1 MAAARLRLLLTQVD
15 AASKAREQKIMQCL
29 ECLEKIAR
37 INNEMMEQMRRNEQA
52 TAEMMRICHPRIITA
67 TCRPCLAY
75 RAQVTSSSV
84 EVLSLTCKPRASD

>member
-1 MAAARLRLLLTQVD
+1 MAAARLCLLLTQAD
-15 AASKAREQKIMQCL
+15 ATRKARERNIMQ
-29 ECLEKIAR
+29 CLEKIAR
-37 INNEMMEQMRRNEQA
+37 INNERMEQLRRNEQA